1 MRARLFEKDRFVN
14 EDSDEFIRWFQKF
27 KETIDK
33 WGIFFED
40 TVEEWD
46 EWSQESRL
54 QGEDGGKAG
63 AREGNKITEQPNN
76 RTLIRHRNII
86 DTHQSRT

>member
-33 WGIFFED
+33 WGIIFED
-40 TVEEWD
+40 TVEKWD
-46 EWSQESRL
+46 EWS
-54 QGEDGGKAG
+54 
-63 AREGNKITEQPNN
+63 
-76 RTLIRHRNII
+76 
-86 DTHQSRT
+86 

>member
-33 WGIFFED
+33 WGIFFEN
-40 TVEEWD
+40 TVEKWD
-46 EWSQESRL
+46 EWSQGPRL
-54 QGEDGGKAG
+54 QSEDGDKVG
-63 AREGNKITEQPNN
+63 AREGNKITE
-76 RTLIRHRNII
+76 
-86 DTHQSRT
+86 